1 MLEYQYSHTL
11 HGVNE
16 DFIEWLERYK
26 DLGIIL
32 VWTREQKE
40 KMGVRVSREN
50 VIIQEMK
57 EVKKIWGELRGA
69 KRILILNI
77 GGLDLEGK
85 KLFKKLKDDGVEVR
99 ASFYYESGEREEI
112 FGEGKEVK
120 KYLDEIGF
128 KDLGQRE
135 SEGYWFKISERIFKG
150 KSFVEDLK
158 GKVYGI
164 RGLDLKDEI
173 KKVISKVKDEL
184 ECMELKVESKYEAR
198 GSKVGLVVKDGEE
211 QEYLIQSLKSH
222 GIRASFKVQRKLRTE
237 RLVERLLQILEFGVV
252 GESGKRKAKI
262 RWLRSEYIGIE
273 DNGGIGV
280 EEGLEEGLWGEFLY
294 QYEKRGEF
302 EGEDL
307 KEALRNLI
315 AEKKGLKMDSSM
327 DSSRKREEVRGL
339 ECCLDYWG
347 EVCRRI
353 GGLKER
359 GSFEELLES
368 YKGVIEDLG
377 VMRKIEGLEDL
388 ELKKKSERVLEE
400 FWGLLEELKDG
411 ELGLGGVGGKIWLG
425 DFYEKIKLGCG
436 VRKYWEEEYGDGRM
450 EEVEVLR
457 LEEMEGKQYEVLFV
471 LDLGYL
477 EGGGLVGWK
486 FDLVSCLSGF
496 ERSIYLSDRGG
507 MRSYLKEELKRVRVG
522 LEELKEWDFNNF
534 NRRRKESKG
543 SRFEIEAERRGLHFS
558 KYEGIMEDR
567 KVISRIRGGLRVLTA
582 SHFERYGSCPMRYY
596 FQDVIGVR
604 ARERGGVVRER
615 LDAAEKGKLVHWI
628 LHKIYEKGEEAAGL
642 VGELEVEEMM
652 KSYAEKEVGK
662 GGFKLLGGKTMEEI
676 KRRVG
681 RFLKKERFQGKDSE
695 VKHTEFR
702 FEGESGLRI
711 EGGGGRWIELRGV
724 IDRIDKMNEMNEL
737 KGGGFEVIDY
747 KSGNMGESRN
757 EVIRR
762 MRLGLRFQPYIYI
775 EKAKELFGGSGGIWK
790 YYYVLDDRNEKK
802 VKEVSID
809 FEEEEELRKLS
820 EEYLKDYWG
829 KMERG
834 YFPLNPKD
842 CVSYCEYQ
850 KVCRVDLRRVKRKEE
865 KERFW
870 VKGSVWGNDFEKRG
884 NDFEKRGNDF
894 ENKEE

>member
-16 DFIEWLERYK
+16 DFVGWLEGFE
-26 DLGIIL
+26 DLGVIL
-32 VWTREQKE
+32 VWTKNQKE

-57 EVKKIWGELRGA
+57 EVGKIWGELREA

-77 GGLDLEGK
+77 RGLDLEGK
-85 KLFKKLKDDGVEVR
+85 KLLKKLKDDGVEVR
-99 ASFYYESGEREEI
+99 ASFYYELGEREEI

-128 KDLGQRE
+128 KDLGQRK
-135 SEGYWFKISERIFKG
+135 SEGFSFKISERIFKG
-150 KSFVEDLK
+150 KSFGEDLK

-173 KKVISKVKDEL
+173 KKVIEKALKCEAGDSKI
-184 ECMELKVESKYEAR
+184 
-198 GSKVGLVVKDGEE
+198 GLIVRNEE
-211 QEYLIQSLKSH
+211 EKEYLIQSLKSH
-222 GIRASFKVQRKLRTE
+222 GIRASFKVRRKLRTE
-237 RLVERLLQILEFGVV
+237 RLIERLLQILEFRIGGKGV
-252 GESGKRKAKI
+252 KRKAKI

-273 DNGGIGV
+273 NIGIEDIGK
-280 EEGLEEGLWGEFLY
+280 EASFCGELLY

-307 KEALRNLI
+307 KRALRNLI
-315 AEKKGLKMDSSM
+315 AEKKGLKMDI
-327 DSSRKREEVRGL
+327 SRKREEVRGL
-339 ECCLDYWG
+339 ECCLDYWE
-347 EVCRRI
+347 EVCQRI

-388 ELKKKSERVLEE
+388 ELKKKSERILEE

-411 ELGLGGVGGKIWLG
+411 ELGLGRVDRKIWLG
-425 DFYEKIKLGCG
+425 DFYERLKSECKG
-436 VRKYWEEEYGDGRM
+436 RKYWQEEWGEGK
-450 EEVEVLR
+450 VEVLK
-457 LEEMEGKQYEVLFV
+457 LEEMEGMKYGVLFV

-477 EGGGLVGWK
+477 EGEGLVGWK

-496 ERSIYLSDRGG
+496 ERSIYISDHEGS
-507 MRSYLKEELKRVRVG
+507 RSYLKEELKRVRVG
-522 LEELKEWDFNNF
+522 LEELDFGGRNEK
-534 NRRRKESKG
+534 RRNEKRRNEKG
-543 SRFEIEAERRGLHFS
+543 GAGYRFEIEAERRGLHFS
-558 KYEGIMEDR
+558 KYEGMIEDR

-596 FQDVIGVR
+596 FHDIIHLR
-604 ARERGGVVRER
+604 ARERSGVVRER

-628 LHKIYEKGEEAAGL
+628 LHKIYHRGRKAGEL
-642 VGELEVEEMM
+642 VGELDLGEMM

-676 KRRVG
+676 KRRVE
-681 RFLKKERFQGKDSE
+681 RFLKKERLQGKDSE

-711 EGGGGRWIELRGV
+711 ERGSGEWIELRGV
-724 IDRIDKMNEMNEL
+724 IDRIDKINGMNGM

-775 EKAKELFGGSGGIWK
+775 EKAKELFGGDEGDKGDKGNGGIWK
-790 YYYVLDDRNEKK
+790 YYYILDDRNEKK
-802 VKEVSID
+802 VKEVVID
-809 FEEEEELRKLS
+809 FEEEEELKKLS
-820 EEYLKDYWG
+820 EEYLEDYLS

-870 VKGSVWGNDFEKRG
+870 EKGSEWVR
-884 NDFEKRGNDF
+884 
-894 ENKEE
+894 EEE